1 MYTCDGINN
10 GTLQIP
16 RKNSQGGP
24 GTFYENHS
32 CLVIEQE
39 SAIAAINYPSWN
51 INQIYGP
58 NRTYEWNAE
67 YAFTVMH

>member
-16 RKNSQGGP
+16 RKKDQGGP
-24 GTFYENHS
+24 GTFYDNHS

-51 INQIYGP
+51 IDQIYGP
-58 NRTYEWNAE
+58 NRPYQWNAE
-67 YAFTVMH
+67 YAFTVVH

>member
-10 GTLQIP
+10 GTLHIP
-16 RKNSQGGP
+16 RKKDQGGP
-24 GTFYENHS
+24 GTFYDNHS

-51 INQIYGP
+51 IDQIYGP
-58 NRTYEWNAE
+58 NRPYQWNAE
-67 YAFTVMH
+67 YAFTVVH